1 MLILSLDTTG
11 KRVSCALARDGRI
24 IAQKDRLSELSH
36 SRTLLPECEKLLS
49 ENGISFSDIDLFA
62 ATVGPGSFTGIR
74 IGVAAVKGFAFPEGK
89 PCAGVDTLTSAAYS
103 SGVKSGVICAAVRA
117 REDEY
122 YAAFFEANGGKYEQ
136 AGERAVLSGE
146 EIGALAKEY
155 ACDIYLCGE
164 GSEELLKIEPGFKST
179 GACQS
184 AAGTAKAALSAPRVR
199 AEELTPVYMKPSQA
213 ERLKKETKK

>member
-11 KRVSCALARDGRI
+11 KRVSCALARDGLITAR
-24 IAQKDRLSELSH
+24 KDRLSELSH
-36 SRTLLPECEKLLS
+36 SRTLLPECEALLS
-49 ENGISFSDIDLFA
+49 ENGVSFSDIDLFA

-103 SGVKSGVICAAVRA
+103 SGVLSGVICAAVRA
-117 REDEY
+117 RENEY
-122 YAAFFEANGGKYEQ
+122 YAAFFKAKDGKLGQE
-136 AGERAVLSGE
+136 GERAVLSGE
-146 EIGALAKEY
+146 ETAARAKEY
-155 ACDIYLCGE
+155 GCDVYLCGE
-164 GSEELLKIEPGFKST
+164 GSEELLKINPDLKYT

-184 AAGTAKAALSAPRVR
+184 AAGTARAAYFAPRVR